1 MPDFLLELG
10 CEEVPDWMIV
20 SALEDLKGQFTKL
33 LAEQNLGGAV
43 AWVDATPRRLVLRAD
58 GLVARQADSE
68 ELLTGPPK
76 SAGAGAAGGFAK
88 KMGVTVAD
96 LATVSTPK
104 GEYFSFTRK
113 VAGRD
118 TSAIL
123 AEAIPGIV
131 QKVYFPKT
139 MYWTGKGGPRFI
151 RPIRWIVALLG
162 SDVVPFEFAGVKSG
176 NETQGHRRLGSRGP
190 VVVAIE
196 NYVEQLRANA
206 VIVKADERRQK
217 ILDGLKGLGVAV
229 KPDAKLLET
238 LTYITELPTPIL
250 GGFDPQYLSLPSEV
264 LVTVMRH
271 HQKYFSCQGPVEG
284 SLAPNFVAV
293 MNSSGDPDGLVRLGN
308 ERVLRARFNDARF
321 FYGVDQQRT
330 LADRVPDLAKVT
342 FQAKLGSYLEKAER
356 VVALVKE
363 LDGGAHA
370 ERAALLCKADLTTE
384 MVKEFTDLQG
394 IVGGLYAKVQGEPEP
409 VWRAV
414 YDHYKPL
421 SMEDSVPSTQEGL
434 IVALADKLDTL
445 RGCFAI
451 GLVPTGSKDPF
462 ALRRAAQGVVKI
474 LVEGKQRLPLRKLVG
489 DNAALLEFLLDRIR
503 YYFREVRGFKYD
515 EIAAVLAAGYDDLV
529 DVEKRLNALQAVRPT
544 ENFEPLAASFKRI
557 QNILKQ
563 ASFAPGAPLDES
575 LLEDGPERDLHKEF
589 VEVSA
594 RVRGGLD
601 YLPALEAIATLRA
614 SVDRFF
620 DKVLVNAPDAR
631 VRQNRLT
638 LLNGLLTGFST
649 IADFSEIVVS

>member
-1 MPDFLLELG
+1 
-10 CEEVPDWMIV
+10 
-20 SALEDLKGQFTKL
+20 
-33 LAEQNLGGAV
+33 
-43 AWVDATPRRLVLRAD
+43 
-58 GLVARQADSE
+58 
-68 ELLTGPPK
+68 
-76 SAGAGAAGGFAK
+76 
-88 KMGVTVAD
+88 
-96 LATVSTPK
+96 
-104 GEYFSFTRK
+104 
-113 VAGRD
+113 
-118 TSAIL
+118 
-123 AEAIPGIV
+123 
-131 QKVYFPKT
+131 
-139 MYWTGKGGPRFI
+139 
-151 RPIRWIVALLG
+151 
-162 SDVVPFEFAGVKSG
+162 
-176 NETQGHRRLGSRGP
+176 
-190 VVVAIE
+190 
-196 NYVEQLRANA
+196 
-206 VIVKADERRQK
+206 
-217 ILDGLKGLGVAV
+217 
-229 KPDAKLLET
+229 
-238 LTYITELPTPIL
+238 
-250 GGFDPQYLSLPSEV
+250 
-264 LVTVMRH
+264 
-271 HQKYFSCQGPVEG
+271 
-284 SLAPNFVAV
+284 
-293 MNSSGDPDGLVRLGN
+293 
-308 ERVLRARFNDARF
+308 
-321 FYGVDQQRT
+321 
-330 LADRVPDLAKVT
+330 
-342 FQAKLGSYLEKAER
+342 
-356 VVALVKE
+356 
-363 LDGGAHA
+363 
-370 ERAALLCKADLTTE
+370 
-384 MVKEFTDLQG
+384 
-394 IVGGLYAKVQGEPEP
+394 
-409 VWRAV
+409 V

-515 EIAAVLAAGYDDLV
+515 EITAVLAAGSDDLV
-529 DVEKRLNALQAVRPT
+529 DVEKRLQALQAVRPT

-563 ASFAPGAPLDES
+563 ANFAPGAPLDES

-649 IADFSEIVVS
+649 IADFSEIVVSS